1 VGTHGLTR
9 IASLRWLWLT
19 WAVVAFFMAA
29 IAFWI
34 FVHERDTN
42 FAAAEARLDTEFT
55 YLQHMI
61 AAGLRNGSFEQINQL
76 IDAWGRLNPETLS
89 LTLTSDN
96 GYVIGAYQN
105 AAADGTHAERSATI
119 PYAYQGSAELRLE
132 KSLAD
137 VHAQV
142 TALRGRL
149 LAGTVAFQLFAMLM
163 ILQLFKQRQQTKL
176 ARDEYEKRVSVQSAM
191 ERMAKEDALTGLPNR
206 RQLEQ
211 TLSARVAEAARYK
224 RRLAVLFVD
233 LDNFKQIN
241 DSFGHETGDELLTVT
256 AERMRDSLRKFDL
269 LARFGGDEFV
279 VILSNISENAE
290 VERVANKLLASIRP
304 PVHLAD
310 HESFVSA
317 TIGVS
322 LFPDDADAPADLLRH
337 ADAAMYR
344 AKESGRD
351 CFGFFTASLNE
362 KTRKARAIE
371 TGLHRALADG
381 ELYLVYQ
388 PKLDLRTRQ
397 VNSCEALL
405 RWCHNGTH
413 IPPGQFIPI
422 AERSVLMR
430 QIENFVIEQAVKQRA
445 AWARQ
450 GITQLRIDINLSG
463 QHLLV
468 SDTLSRIASVAQ
480 AHGVPPDQIGIE
492 LTEHTLIEASEET
505 IATLAGMRDKGCR
518 ISLDDFGTGY
528 SSLSYLKRLPVDV
541 LKIDR
546 GFIHELPDNV
556 QDASIVS
563 AICAMGH
570 SLGKRIVAEGVET
583 EAQFDSVSASG
594 CDMVQGY
601 LVGRPVRAHAFIGWL
616 ITHRD
621 AQTAEQ
627 LVSTNSG

>member
-1 VGTHGLTR
+1 MRSGGRHQ
-9 IASLRWLWLT
+9 ISPLRWLWLT
-19 WAVVAFFMAA
+19 WAVVALFMAA
-29 IAFWI
+29 TAFWI
-34 FVHERDTN
+34 FVHERDAN
-42 FAAAEARLDTEFT
+42 LAAAESRLDTEFT

-61 AAGLRNGSFEQINQL
+61 AAGLRNGSFEQVDEL
-76 IDAWGRLNPETLS
+76 IDAWGRLNRETVS
-89 LTLTSDN
+89 LTLTADN
-96 GYVIGAYQN
+96 GYVIGAYDK
-105 AAADGTHAERSATI
+105 AVPETHFARRSATI
-119 PYAYQGSAELRLE
+119 SFAYQGAAELRLE
-132 KSLAD
+132 KSLAG
-137 VHAQV
+137 VHAQIA
-142 TALRGRL
+142 ALRGRL
-149 LAGTVAFQLFAMLM
+149 LFGTVVFQLFALLM
-163 ILQLFKQRQQTKL
+163 ILQLYKQRQQTQL
-176 ARDEYEKRVSVQSAM
+176 ARHEYEKRVSVQSAM

-211 TLSARVAEAARYK
+211 ALGARVAEASRYG
-224 RRLAVLFVD
+224 RRLAVLFID

-256 AERMRDSLRKFDL
+256 AERMRQSLREFDL

-279 VILSNISENAE
+279 VILSNVTENAE
-290 VERVANKLLASIRP
+290 VERVAGKLLDSIRP
-304 PVHLAD
+304 PVQLAD

-362 KTRKARAIE
+362 RTRKARAIE

-388 PKLDLRTRQ
+388 PKMDLRTRR
-397 VNSCEALL
+397 VGSCEALL
-405 RWCHNGTH
+405 RWCRDGTH
-413 IPPGQFIPI
+413 IPPGEFIPI

-430 QIENFVIEQAVKQRA
+430 QIENFVIEQAVRQRA
-445 AWARQ
+445 AWARL
-450 GITQLRIDINLSG
+450 GIDQLRIDINLSG
-463 QHLLV
+463 QRLLV
-468 SDTLSRIASVAQ
+468 GDTLSRFASVAQ
-480 AHGVPPDQIGIE
+480 SHGVPPDQIGIE
-492 LTEHTLIEASEET
+492 LTEHTLIEAGEET
-505 IATLAGMRDKGCR
+505 IATLSNLREQGCR

-546 GFIHELPDNV
+546 GFIHELPDNR

-570 SLGKRIVAEGVET
+570 SLGKRILAEGVET
-583 EAQFDSVSASG
+583 EAQLASVSASG

-601 LVGRPVRAHAFIGWL
+601 LVGRPVRAEDFIDWL
-616 ITHRD
+616 RAHQGRTQRIAHH
-621 AQTAEQ
+621 
-627 LVSTNSG
+627 G